1 MTVTSETVVPSV
13 LDSALLRADL
23 EALLDALRRAED
35 TVEEDTAAWPTPRVK
50 VARYRWEKV
59 LERADLLR
67 QSYILAKAR
76 AAMQGQGVGR

>member
-1 MTVTSETVVPSV
+1 MTVTTETVVTTV

-35 TVEEDTAAWPTPRVK
+35 RGLAAGDEYLLERK
-50 VARYRWEKV
+50 HWEKV

-67 QSYILAKAR
+67 QSYSLAKAR
-76 AAMQGQGVGR
+76 AATQGAGG